1 MNSLHEVCDRTA
13 GSRKPGLEKEA
24 LGENAVVQNPRLV
37 GVYLLMKIGCRYH
50 SPSCEAAVV
59 VKPKARLCEGNNI
72 LGQSIWVSCSLL
84 PLGEGLGLRAWRR
97 NPIEPLARDE
107 FA

>member
-1 MNSLHEVCDRTA
+1 V

-59 VKPKARLCEGNNI
+59 VKPKARLCEPWVAVKTNCLEPRSGDRIYIQRYLSSN
-72 LGQSIWVSCSLL
+72 SI
-84 PLGEGLGLRAWRR
+84 P
-97 NPIEPLARDE
+97 
-107 FA
+107 